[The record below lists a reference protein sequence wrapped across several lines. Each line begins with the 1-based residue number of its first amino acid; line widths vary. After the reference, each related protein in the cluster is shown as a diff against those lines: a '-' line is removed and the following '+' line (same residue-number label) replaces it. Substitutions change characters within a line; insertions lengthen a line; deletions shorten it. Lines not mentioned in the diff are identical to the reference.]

1 MISGDNSGRVPIYGL
16 VLAGGKSVRMGEDKG
31 RIKWHGIEQRYHMAN
46 MLSGFCNEV
55 FISCRQE
62 QVGVMDSSYKLL
74 PDSVDGA
81 GPICGILSAFKVYPD
96 VAWLVIACDLPLL
109 DEAIL
114 QYLIEKRVA
123 TTLASTFESPYDS
136 LPEPLIT
143 IWEPLSYSLLLQF
156 FNEGFNCP
164 RKILIRNKERVN
176 ILQPPNPD
184 ALLNANTPADAKLVM
199 SKIKVK

>member
-1 MISGDNSGRVPIYGL
+1 MISGDNSGKVPIYGL